1 MRTDLNYLKTMS
13 NGDSELMKEMIEIF
27 NVQVNELSQEM
38 QDLLENKEYETLGKV
53 AHKAKTSVAIMGMN
67 DLANELKD
75 LELNTKEMKNTDS
88 YQDSVE
94 NFKIETEEAIKELN
108 EFVKNLS

>member
-13 NGDSELMKEMIEIF
+13 NDDPDLMKEMIEIF
-27 NVQVNELSQEM
+27 NLQVNELSQEM

-67 DLANELKD
+67 DLAKELKD
-75 LELNTKEMKNTDS
+75 LELNTKELKNTES
-88 YQDSVE
+88 YKDSVE
-94 NFKIETEEAIKELN
+94 NFKIETEEAVKELN
-108 EFVKNLS
+108 EFIKNLS